1 MLAPSLVLQKRYKG
15 ALAQAAAAKGSGGVL
30 VTCDKTKERQSVRD
44 ALDVLNVAADKFF
57 PDTTMAQLANDA
69 DADADSSA
77 LKADAADTVQKKL
90 QDEINALRADAKK
103 RKTGRFTAL
112 DTVRFVSP

>member
-1 MLAPSLVLQKRYKG
+1 MLG
-15 ALAQAAAAKGSGGVL
+15 QAAAAKGYGGVL

-44 ALDVLNVAADKFF
+44 ALDVLNDAADKFF
-57 PDTTMAQLANDA
+57 PDTEMARLAAGGDDDEAAATAAA
-69 DADADSSA
+69 DASSSSSADS
-77 LKADAADTVQKKL
+77 VQKKL

-112 DTVRFVSP
+112 DTVRH